1 MRASILSSLTGPAAG
16 PIAASVALVLAGGL
30 AASTVH
36 AHKTEAALKA
46 QVTALAGRNEQAELR
61 WQAKLSACRTDAA
74 APATAPSGGRLTRVE
89 DGDAVADR
97 LANQGPAGF
106 DVCAR
111 MEAADAAVLASLRA
125 K

>member
-1 MRASILSSLTGPAAG
+1 MRASILHSLTGRAAG
-16 PIAASVALVLAGGL
+16 PIAASVALALAAGL

-36 AHKTEAALKA
+36 ARHTEAKLKA
-46 QVTALAGRNEQAELR
+46 EVAALADRNEQAELR
-61 WQAKLSACRTDAA
+61 WQAKLSACRADS
-74 APATAPSGGRLTRVE
+74 ATPPSAPSGGRLTRVE

-97 LANQGPAGF
+97 LANHGPAGF

-111 MEAADAAVLASLRA
+111 MEAADAAVLASLHA